1 MGGIAFFYTFFNLI
15 FCFWIVDNWDFVCC
29 IFRLVCQQNS
39 SLNFYDKFAMILL
52 IDRFSCC
59 FCCKFEFSVLASQ
72 FLGKLKC
79 KFLCVSVVFYF
90 LSSSLIRVTCVRKDP
105 AIENVAS
112 PCKLERSSEILLFPD
127 YKYKFTIDLLDAIFL
142 RENGFC
148 RYLLLK
154 TEQFFMDLLYGYF
167 VRQI

>member
-1 MGGIAFFYTFFNLI
+1 MYLFSVFLMIFTSALLLLRCKDRSLICFEASIFFLFWFKIPLNFQDLDGWNSLFLYFFNLI

-39 SLNFYDKFAMILL
+39 SLNFYDEFAMILL

-90 LSSSLIRVTCVRKDP
+90 LCHLRWSAWLVY
-105 AIENVAS
+105 
-112 PCKLERSSEILLFPD
+112 ERILQL
-127 YKYKFTIDLLDAIFL
+127 KM
-142 RENGFC
+142 
-148 RYLLLK
+148 LLLPAS
-154 TEQFFMDLLYGYF
+154 
-167 VRQI
+167 